1 MNTLLVPDPQPELP
15 PQKRRYPIFAFV
27 GIALGLFLAFFRA
40 WVWSYGFVSAEVLGY
55 AVGSAV
61 VPALIAYL
69 IAGRKSV
76 RNFNRFAL
84 CFCGFSILFFLVSSK
99 PPVSWNQH
107 IGNLAKEAAGTK
119 PVDDGG
125 PQNMDEL
132 IRGAMRDALE
142 IRKSFEQETARFTP
156 ELGHLYSIESFS
168 HKDAMTRSL
177 EAVRGVVAADQQYSQ
192 QIEDLPKRIEMRVQ
206 NSSLSDSDKR
216 GFMEGIQK
224 SYGSLK
230 VLAVRRQAMEVEKQ
244 WSDATVGLY
253 DFSLSNS
260 GRITVDHGR
269 LVVNNE
275 KIRTEFNQRLKQ
287 SQTLR
292 DNLLALN
299 AELETAQNDALKQ
312 LGVTPKDI
320 GLPEGNQTQK

>member
-15 PQKRRYPIFAFV
+15 PQKRRYPIFAFL

-40 WVWSYGFVSAEVLGY
+40 WVWYYGILSAEMLGY
-55 AVGSAV
+55 AFASAL

-76 RNFNRFAL
+76 RNFNRFA
-84 CFCGFSILFFLVSSK
+84 FGFSGLSLLFFLVASR
-99 PPVSWNQH
+99 PPVSLNQH
-107 IGNLAKEAAGTK
+107 IGNLMKEAAGTK
-119 PVDDGG
+119 PLDDSG
-125 PQNMDEL
+125 PRTLDEL
-132 IRGAMRDALE
+132 IRDTMRDTLDSRE
-142 IRKSFEQETARFTP
+142 SFEQETARFTP

-168 HKDAMTRSL
+168 SKDAMNRSL
-177 EAVRGVVAADQQYSQ
+177 QAVRGVVAADQQYSQ
-192 QIEDLPKRIEMRVQ
+192 HIETLPERVEARVQ
-206 NSSLSDSDKR
+206 RSGLSESDKR
-216 GFMEGIQK
+216 DFMQGIRK
-224 SYGSLK
+224 SFGNLK
-230 VLAVRRQAMEVEKQ
+230 VLTIRRQAMEVEKQ

-260 GRITVDHGR
+260 GSIAVDHGR
-269 LVVNNE
+269 LMVNNE

-312 LGVTPKDI
+312 LGVTPRDI
-320 GLPEGNQTQK
+320 GLPENNQTQK